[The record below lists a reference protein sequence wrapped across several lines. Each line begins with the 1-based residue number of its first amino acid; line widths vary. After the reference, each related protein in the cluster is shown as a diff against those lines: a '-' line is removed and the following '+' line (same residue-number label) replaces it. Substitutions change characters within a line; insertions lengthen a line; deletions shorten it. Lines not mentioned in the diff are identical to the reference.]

1 MAEENEFGFSLM
13 SEREIKAKEAELDLK
28 LQQVLIESRRQKA
41 KLTEL
46 RDMIMPL
53 LENLIKDPDK
63 TYILWEDRVPRV
75 KEFIEKINRHVEG

>member
-13 SEREIKAKEAELDLK
+13 SEREIRAKEAELDLK
-28 LQQVLIESRRQKA
+28 LQQVLIESRKQKV
-41 KLTEL
+41 KLVEL

-53 LENLIKDPDK
+53 LENLIKDPEK